1 MLNLVHHIQ
10 ESNLSLEKLSAKA
23 NIGLDRLR
31 EILLGAEPSMSDL
44 SKLSRA
50 LKLSIDFLISD
61 DSEHQQ
67 LNLLFRKNIQNDSQ
81 KQYAD
86 RFTHMVGNSFKL
98 LSDYNINKALIQNY
112 NHAVANTYSNAED
125 LANRFREDFCNNDL
139 YSPLLNLPQII
150 DEKLDCIL
158 YVTEFGNE
166 IDGASAIINGIPYI
180 FISPRFEPRMLYTL
194 AHELAHILAHHDFNE
209 NFIKVDKNTSS
220 RNSFKDEAFAN
231 AFASC
236 LLLPLPGVTLTLQ
249 KLRQHYKN
257 DGSIGDIEILY
268 LSRIYGVSFEVAARR
283 CEDLDLLP
291 QGGAASLYQ
300 ALKQN
305 HGSPEKR
312 AEEAGLPERF
322 KITFPRVSSHLVRS
336 ALEKVKTGDISL
348 GKVSEMLSVPI
359 PVLISLNATAN

>member
-1 MLNLVHHIQ
+1 MLNLIHHIQ
-10 ESNLSLEKLSAKA
+10 ESNLSVEKLSAKA
-23 NIGLDRLR
+23 NIALDRLR
-31 EILLGAEPSMSDL
+31 EILQGAEPSMSDL
-44 SKLSRA
+44 SKLSKA

-61 DSEHQQ
+61 ENENHQ
-67 LNLLFRKNIQNDSQ
+67 LNLLFRKNIQNDAQ

-86 RFTHMVGNSFKL
+86 KFTHMVGNSFKL
-98 LSDYNINKALIQNY
+98 LSDYHINKSLIENY
-112 NHAVANTYSNAED
+112 NLSVENTYSNAEI
-125 LANRFREDFCNNDL
+125 LANKFRNDFCNNDL

-150 DEKLDCIL
+150 DEKLNCIL
-158 YVTEFGNE
+158 YITEFGND

-194 AHELAHILAHHDFNE
+194 AHELAHILAHHDFKE
-209 NFIKVDKNTSS
+209 NFIKMDKNISG
-220 RNSFKDEAFAN
+220 RNTFKDEAFAN

-236 LLLPLPGVTLTLQ
+236 LLLPLPGVSLTLQ

-257 DGSIGDIEILY
+257 NGPIGDIEILY

-291 QGGAASLYQ
+291 EGGAISLYQ

-322 KITFPRVSSHLVRS
+322 KIHFPRVSTHLVKS
-336 ALEKVKTGDISL
+336 ALEKVKAGDISL

-359 PVLISLNATAN
+359 PVLISLNASVN